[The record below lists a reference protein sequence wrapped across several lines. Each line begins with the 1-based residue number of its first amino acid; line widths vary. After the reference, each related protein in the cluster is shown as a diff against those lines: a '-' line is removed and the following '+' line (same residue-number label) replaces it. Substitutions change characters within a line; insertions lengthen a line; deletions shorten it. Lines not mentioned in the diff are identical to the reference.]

1 MTDFLLYDQPVK
13 HEQTHEQTPEQML
26 ATVELLTEAFGGK
39 RVVN

>member
-13 HEQTHEQTPEQML
+13 HEQTPEQML